1 MRRDDVIEQVANIVG
16 KRHSVDLKHYD
27 LLILV
32 EIYKV
37 RKPFAILMVEVLSW
51 RALLTPIS
59 RYEPEYLR
67 HECGG

>member
-51 RALLTPIS
+51 RALLTKIS
-59 RYEPEYLR
+59 RYEPEYLWY
-67 HECGG
+67 ECGG